1 MVRAKKAAVATAM
14 ATRSGERPSARIAP
28 MARITTMK
36 WWIQDTGESSTHS
49 SAVTAIASAAR
60 DSRASRL
67 TTANPATAAI
77 TATAAHS
84 APGAWPG
91 RNSLSRMP
99 RSDWFEVPAL
109 DPSRPDWKIA
119 FVQ

>member
-1 MVRAKKAAVATAM
+1 M
-14 ATRSGERPSARIAP
+14 
-28 MARITTMK
+28 
-36 WWIQDTGESSTHS
+36 
-49 SAVTAIASAAR
+49 TAIASSSRDAR
-60 DSRASRL
+60 PSQR
-67 TTANPATAAI
+67 TTAKPTTATT

>member
-1 MVRAKKAAVATAM
+1 M
-14 ATRSGERPSARIAP
+14 
-28 MARITTMK
+28 
-36 WWIQDTGESSTHS
+36 
-49 SAVTAIASAAR
+49 TAIPSISL
-60 DSRASRL
+60 DSRASRR
-67 TTANPATAAI
+67 ATAKPAAATT

-99 RSDWFEVPAL
+99 RSDWLDGPEL

-119 FVQ
+119 LVQ